1 MKDIFISHAWGND
14 TLDRDNHVR
23 CKLLADKLIQKGY
36 SVWFDTYDLYG
47 NIDSTIMNGINNCKI
62 VLLCLTKKYCDKIN
76 NCAIN
81 QITNDNCYKE
91 WNYSLFKQKIIIP
104 ILMEPCMV
112 DIFLNSSGIIQ
123 MYLNSLLYID
133 LSHNL
138 EDDFDILCKSIRHH
152 SVYTKDEKS
161 YYTGNSNSFTN
172 FVNSITGLTVKSV
185 SPRTIKILNRK
196 FKHNKIEIDNYNKF
210 KKYYHIFINKLN
222 KNTYK
227 KNYTKTKNY
236 NKTRIRNII
245 RI

>member
-14 TLDRDNHVR
+14 TLGRDNHVR

-47 NIDSTIMNGINNCKI
+47 NIDFTIMNGINNCKI

-104 ILMEPCMV
+104 ILMEPCMI
-112 DIFLNSSGIIQ
+112 DIFLNNSGIIQ
-123 MYLNSLLYID
+123 MYLNSLLYMD
-133 LSHNL
+133 LSSNL
-138 EDDFDILCKSIRHH
+138 EDDFGILCKSIRHN
-152 SVYTKDEKS
+152 SVYTKEEKS

-172 FVNSITGLTVKSV
+172 FVQLITGLNVKSI
-185 SPRTIKILNRK
+185 SPRTIKRLNKK

-210 KKYYHIFINKLN
+210 KNFYNGFRTKLN
-222 KNTYK
+222 ISDK
-227 KNYTKTKNY
+227 Y
-236 NKTRIRNII
+236 NNKFKLNNII
-245 RI
+245 KI